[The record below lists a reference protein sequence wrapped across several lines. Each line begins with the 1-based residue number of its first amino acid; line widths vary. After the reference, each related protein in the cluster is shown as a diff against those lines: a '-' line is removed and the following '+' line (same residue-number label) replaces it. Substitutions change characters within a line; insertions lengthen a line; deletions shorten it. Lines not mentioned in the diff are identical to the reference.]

1 MSEMMF
7 SLICIYSSSIWAFR
21 VYGKRRNK
29 VQDVGEKG
37 GRMKVKLYF
46 SNRIMYLL
54 IYWSIPY

>member
-29 VQDVGEKG
+29 VRDVGEKG
-37 GRMKVKLYF
+37 F
-46 SNRIMYLL
+46 EA
-54 IYWSIPY
+54 SIF